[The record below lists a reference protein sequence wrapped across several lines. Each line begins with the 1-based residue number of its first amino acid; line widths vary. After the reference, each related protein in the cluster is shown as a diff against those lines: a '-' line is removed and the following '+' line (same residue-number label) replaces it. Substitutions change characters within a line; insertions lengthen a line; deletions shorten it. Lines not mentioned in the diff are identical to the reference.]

1 MLPKINIDL
10 ILIDTNTL
18 VYKLQNKN
26 KDFIIFLV
34 NNVVL
39 DHHA

>member
-26 KDFIIFLV
+26 KYFIIFLV